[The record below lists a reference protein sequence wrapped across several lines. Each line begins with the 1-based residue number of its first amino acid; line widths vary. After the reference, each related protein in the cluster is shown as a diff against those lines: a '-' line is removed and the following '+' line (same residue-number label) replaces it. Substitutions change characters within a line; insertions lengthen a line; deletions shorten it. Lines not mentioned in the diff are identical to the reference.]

1 MATLDTGGV
10 LSALTGRLLVQGG
23 FSKLHETLETLAGY
37 SVWTH
42 QIGTV
47 INDVAPRYLAANA
60 DLNRL
65 VESIKVAFDSDGVG
79 CGLAAAGE
87 AIKSIGPTI
96 EIDLIDCNDT
106 ENCPVESLFTMLDKG
121 DK

>member
-10 LSALTGRLLVQGG
+10 LSALTGRLLIEGG

-47 INDVAPRYLAANA
+47 INDIAPRYMAANECLCGWVVA
-60 DLNRL
+60 IKNVFDVN
-65 VESIKVAFDSDGVG
+65 VER
-79 CGLAAAGE
+79 GLFVAGE

-106 ENCPVESLFTMLDKG
+106 KKCPVESLFAMLDKG